1 MTRFDLLTIAAVGGA
16 VLLAAAASLAL
27 LVTALPAGP
36 ANPTPAALDPFASL
50 EPTTPAGMGGELI
63 VDVEGGVV
71 SPGVHRLPAG
81 SRIADALEAA
91 GGYAESADLAAAA
104 QVLNLAAALVD
115 GQQVYVPVVGALTD
129 GSGGGGSG
137 GLVNLNRA
145 TQSELEALPGIGPV
159 TAEKIIAAREEQP
172 FGTLDE
178 LVTRDVL
185 TARQRDQIADL
196 VTVP

>member
-1 MTRFDLLTIAAVGGA
+1 MAAVGGA

-27 LVTALPAGP
+27 LLTTLPTGA
-36 ANPTPAALDPFASL
+36 ANSTPPTDPFATM
-50 EPTTPAGMGGELI
+50 EPSTSDGLGGELV

-91 GGYAESADLAAAA
+91 GGYAESADLEAAA
-104 QVLNLAAALVD
+104 QALNLAAALVD
-115 GQQVYVPVVGALTD
+115 GQQVYVPVVGALSG
-129 GSGGGGSG
+129 GSGGVDEV

-145 TQSELEALPGIGPV
+145 SQSELEALPGIGPV

-172 FGTLDE
+172 FTTLDE